1 MKIREILNEEKINAK
16 EEVVFALKG
25 DFLDEIFTEEELDIE
40 MSNYHL
46 VKVPDGFM
54 IIENC
59 NLEGLHKKEEL
70 YIDSEGRVYD
80 IGSYPQQY
88 YGVRAEAY
96 VNVMLHN
103 IYDERIY
110 KLKEG
115 EDPCNWWE
123 AFLERESD

>member
-1 MKIREILNEEKINAK
+1 MKIKEILRKEGLNTK
-16 EEVVFALKG
+16 EEVIFVLKR
-25 DFLDEIFTEEELDIE
+25 DFLDEVFTEEELDME

-46 VKVPDGFM
+46 VKVPDGYM
-54 IIENC
+54 LIENC
-59 NLEGLHKKEEL
+59 NIKGLHRKEEL

-88 YGVRAEAY
+88 FGVKAEAY
-96 VNVMLHN
+96 VNVMLHD

-110 KLKEG
+110 KLQEG

-123 AFLERESD
+123 AFLEMEGD